1 MKPNRFAS
9 VLFFCWPLLA
19 AASAA
24 QQDPSSSATPVP
36 YASVS
41 QLNGML
47 AQLEQGC
54 QATQADLGKVRIERW
69 KTDSGN
75 KKQSLG
81 DVDSIKRNLESG
93 MPELINQLRLSPE
106 DLTASFK
113 LYRNLEALYDVLGS
127 VAESAGAFGSK
138 EEFRSLSSD
147 LNTMERS
154 RRAFADRLE
163 SLTASKESEL
173 SQLRT
178 QIKTLQAATPPPP
191 PKKVIVDDTAP
202 PKPAPK
208 KKTAQKTT
216 KSPVPPV
223 QPAPPQPQ

>member
-1 MKPNRFAS
+1 M
-9 VLFFCWPLLA
+9 
-19 AASAA
+19 
-24 QQDPSSSATPVP
+24 P

-47 AQLEQGC
+47 AQLEQAS

-75 KKQSLG
+75 KKQSLEN
-81 DVDSIKRNLESG
+81 VDSIKRNLESAL
-93 MPELINQLRLSPE
+93 PELINQLRLSPE
-106 DLTASFK
+106 DLAASFK
-113 LYRNLEALYDVLGS
+113 LYRNLDALYDVLGS

-138 EEFRSLSSD
+138 EEFRSLSND

-163 SLTASKESEL
+163 SLTATKESEL

-191 PKKVIVDDTAP
+191 PKKVVVDDTVP
-202 PKPAPK
+202 PKPAGK

-223 QPAPPQPQ
+223 QPTPPQPQ